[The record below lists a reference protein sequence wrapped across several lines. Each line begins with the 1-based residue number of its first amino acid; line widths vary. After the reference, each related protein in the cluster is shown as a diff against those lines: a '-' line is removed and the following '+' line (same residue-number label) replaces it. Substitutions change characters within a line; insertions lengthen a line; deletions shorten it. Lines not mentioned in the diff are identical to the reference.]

1 MMEDISVEQVKQ
13 QLGHQEIAKHIEIDE
28 IETIDLE
35 WGRSISSIT
44 YKIVGTRPDG
54 KAFSISSKF
63 VLPKSSRK
71 NFIPFESVTKETAI
85 SWVKSLDP
93 DYLPIESE
101 VNASLTT
108 KVQSIKNPWS

>member
-1 MMEDISVEQVKQ
+1 MMEDLSVEQVKQ
-13 QLGHQEIAKHIEIDE
+13 QFGHQEIVKHIEIDQ

-44 YKIVGTRPDG
+44 YKIVGTRLDG

-71 NFIPFESVTKETAI
+71 DFIPFESVTKETAI
-85 SWVKSLDP
+85 SWVKTLDP
-93 DYLPIESE
+93 DYLPITSE
-101 VNASLTT
+101 VNATLTT
-108 KVQSIKNPWS
+108 RVESIKNPWG